1 MTATTVERLTNMT
14 APLTPAHGTFPIAA
28 NTLLLKGTIAC
39 LDSADR
45 LCVPG
50 AGCDAIGMLEATYRN
65 RTTDPATGGGTAG
78 AAGRIDGEVRYGVHE
93 WLISGTTPRPR
104 QVVYVVDNQTVS
116 VDPTGNRGI
125 AGIVS
130 EVRTENGVARAY
142 VYMGPHV
149 IAFIRGS
156 LDIDIPLGGFRLA
169 TGAAV
174 PAFSAGVADGYTLA
188 DSEALSL
195 RINDDSTTVFWNA
208 VKLPEQ
214 VPAGA
219 TVTLHVL
226 MSRVGA
232 LDVAAVL
239 LTPTVFA
246 NREGVAYDAGTN
258 LVSGTFALIADATK
272 VVAERTVSIVG
283 ALGGDVL
290 SVSLVAAAGLDDDDL
305 VIHAV
310 WISIR

>member
-1 MTATTVERLTNMT
+1 MTATSVERMTNLT

-45 LCVPG
+45 LAVPG
-50 AGCDAIGMLEATYRN
+50 AGLDAIGILEATYLN
-65 RTTDPATGGGTAG
+65 RTTDPGGG

-104 QVVYVVDNQTVS
+104 QVVYVVDNQTIS

-142 VYMGPHV
+142 VFMGPHV
-149 IAFIRGS
+149 IASIRGG
-156 LDIDIPLGGFRLA
+156 LDVDVPLGGFRLA

-174 PAFSAGVADGYTLA
+174 PAFAVDVADGFTLA

-195 RINDDSTTVFWNA
+195 RINNASTTVFWNA

-214 VPAGA
+214 VAAGSV
-219 TVTLHVL
+219 VTLHVL
-226 MSRVGA
+226 ASRVGGA
-232 LDVAAVL
+232 NTAVAV

-246 NREGVAYDAGTN
+246 NREGVAYDAGAS
-258 LVSGTFALIADATK
+258 LVAGSFGVMAGATK
-272 VVAERTVSIVG
+272 VVHELTLPVTG

-290 SVSLVAAAGLDDDDL
+290 SVSLVAAAGLAADDL

-310 WISIR
+310 WISVR